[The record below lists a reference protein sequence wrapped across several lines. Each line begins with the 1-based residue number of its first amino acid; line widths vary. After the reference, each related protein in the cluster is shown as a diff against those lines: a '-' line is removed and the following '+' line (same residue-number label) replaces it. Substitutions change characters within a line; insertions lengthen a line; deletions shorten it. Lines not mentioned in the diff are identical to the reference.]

1 MTTSQHDDQQQDRHD
16 RPHDRPHDR
25 HRPVRRPG
33 WPRQLRLPG
42 QAAAPEGPVDMFMM
56 YLMHH
61 AFRRDLAAFA
71 AAVPHTPVDDLVTW
85 QSLADRWTLFAET
98 LHHHHSGEDA
108 WLWPAL
114 LEVAG
119 PDDRDT
125 LEAMEAEHDDIDPL
139 LEAVGAGF
147 DRMAAGAAEDERAAL
162 AVRLV
167 ATRECLGRH
176 LVHEE
181 TDAMRVLQEHFTQAD
196 WDALDEKFREGITF
210 RTVVVLV
217 PWALHGVPSAALPD
231 LFTRTGSAH
240 HLIWRLTHRRFARA
254 EQRTFRYAK
263 KAA

>member
-1 MTTSQHDDQQQDRHD
+1 MTTSQQRPARH
-16 RPHDRPHDR
+16 PE
-25 HRPVRRPG
+25 

-61 AFRRDLAAFA
+61 AFRRDLTAFA

-85 QSLADRWTLFAET
+85 QALADRWTLFAEA

-114 LEVAG
+114 LDVAA
-119 PDDRDT
+119 DTDRGT
-125 LEAMEAEHDDIDPL
+125 LEAMEAEHEDIDPL
-139 LEAVGAGF
+139 LEAAAAGF
-147 DRMAAGAAEDERAAL
+147 DRMAAGGGEDERAAL

-167 ATRECLGRH
+167 AARECLGRH

-181 TDAMRVLQEHFTQAD
+181 TDAMRVLQEHFSQAD
-196 WDALDEKFREGITF
+196 WDALDEKFREGVTF
-210 RTVVVLV
+210 RKVVALV

-231 LFTRTGSAH
+231 LFARTGSAH
-240 HLIWRLTHRRFARA
+240 HVIWRLTHRRFARA
-254 EQRTFRYAK
+254 ERRTFRYAR